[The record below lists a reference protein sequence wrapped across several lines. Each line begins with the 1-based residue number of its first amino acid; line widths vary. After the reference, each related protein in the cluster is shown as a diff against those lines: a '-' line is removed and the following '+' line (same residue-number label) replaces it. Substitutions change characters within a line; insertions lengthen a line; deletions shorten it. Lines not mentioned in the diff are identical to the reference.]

1 MNVTGYT
8 GNAHIQAQLQGPLT
22 HAYIVS
28 GEKAADR
35 RALADLMARALVC
48 GASGIERPCNAC
60 AACEKAKR
68 EIHPDIIRRGPAEG
82 KTDIPVAVVRE
93 MVQDA
98 PTLPN
103 EAERKVYIVE
113 EVDGLN
119 PSAQNA
125 FLKLLE
131 EPPSF
136 VTFLLLAE
144 NPLALLPTVRSRC
157 VHLGLAPE
165 ARDASVTDG
174 EVQALVDGFFAALAK
189 GGTDMLSFC
198 VGLEKIERQTLLA
211 FVTACYAALVAALR
225 EESADRAALTKAV
238 TLFDSLRTDL
248 QFNVGTGHISG
259 KILATLV

>member
-1 MNVTGYT
+1 MNTTGYT
-8 GNAHIQAQLQGPLT
+8 GNARIQAQLQGPLT
-22 HAYIVS
+22 HAYLIS
-28 GEKAADR
+28 SEKAAER
-35 RALADLMARALVC
+35 QALADLMARALVC
-48 GASGIERPCNAC
+48 DAPDVERPCNVCMAC
-60 AACEKAKR
+60 DKASR
-68 EIHPDIIRRGPAEG
+68 GIHPDIIYRAPAEG
-82 KTDIPVAVVRE
+82 KAEIPVATVRE

-113 EVDGLN
+113 EADGLN
-119 PSAQNA
+119 PNAQNA

-165 ARDASVTDG
+165 IYEAPVVDG
-174 EVQALVDGFFAALAK
+174 EVQALVDGFLAAVAK
-189 GGTDMLSFC
+189 GGVDMLPFC
-198 VGLEKIERQTLLA
+198 IGLEKVERQTLLA
-211 FVTACYAALVAALR
+211 FVPACYAALVAALGR
-225 EESADRAALTKAV
+225 EAADRSALLEAAA
-238 TLFDSLRTDL
+238 LFDSLRTDL

-259 KILATLV
+259 KILATLI